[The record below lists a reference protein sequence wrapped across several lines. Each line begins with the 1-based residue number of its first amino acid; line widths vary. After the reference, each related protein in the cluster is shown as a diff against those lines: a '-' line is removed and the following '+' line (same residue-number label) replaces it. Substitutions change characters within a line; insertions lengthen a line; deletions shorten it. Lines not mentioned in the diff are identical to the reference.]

1 VEPHVKRLSSGVVS
15 EYNLTQLLEKSQYF
29 QLGFSCNPFFERSK
43 RSFTDALGNTV
54 LFCLEWR
61 GDGKRVADQSGADF
75 KEGVTSFDTLRS
87 HLKGHV
93 TDSDAKKK
101 ENRKKAISVFRQLAT
116 SPRYIN
122 MRILSIV
129 RSTDNGKILDT
140 PLPRDLQ
147 GVMKLFSFKNETE
160 DRFYTSMMN
169 SMVRERRPAY
179 EELGDLIRRFSIIE
193 GSYGLSME
201 RMWMKSKFGNE
212 GEDFMN
218 WAFGT
223 SWKVPPF

>member
-1 VEPHVKRLSSGVVS
+1 
-15 EYNLTQLLEKSQYF
+15 
-29 QLGFSCNPFFERSK
+29 
-43 RSFTDALGNTV
+43 
-54 LFCLEWR
+54 
-61 GDGKRVADQSGADF
+61 
-75 KEGVTSFDTLRS
+75 
-87 HLKGHV
+87 
-93 TDSDAKKK
+93 
-101 ENRKKAISVFRQLAT
+101 
-116 SPRYIN
+116 
-122 MRILSIV
+122 
-129 RSTDNGKILDT
+129 
-140 PLPRDLQ
+140 
-147 GVMKLFSFKNETE
+147 MKLFSFKNETE